1 MKNESNADEATRA
14 NNLKEKL
21 DLLVMCRHLHHRII
35 LNKLHQE
42 WKKMEQKGF
51 NLILKLMSKVSHGD
65 TSFSD
70 NLRSQVLDTILKR
83 KL

>member
-1 MKNESNADEATRA
+1 MKNESNAYEATRA
-14 NNLKEKL
+14 NNLKENL
-21 DLLVMCRHLHHRII
+21 DLLAVFRHFYHRII

-51 NLILKLMSKVSHGD
+51 NLILKFMSKVSHSD

-70 NLRSQVLDTILKR
+70 NLRSQVLDTILKW

>member
-1 MKNESNADEATRA
+1 MKNESNAYEATGA
-14 NNLKEKL
+14 NNLKENL
-21 DLLVMCRHLHHRII
+21 DLLVVFRHFYHRII

-51 NLILKLMSKVSHGD
+51 NLILKFMSKVSHSD

-70 NLRSQVLDTILKR
+70 NLRSQVLDTILKW